1 IKTSHK
7 KVTPFKKRAAL
18 ALGSLCHMASFSS
31 TAAAMAVVKT
41 LNPKAEVARTEAVLV
56 VNISVTWGLQDVLKT
71 NLGPKGTMKMLVSG
85 AGDIKLTKDGN
96 VLLHEMQIQH
106 ATASLIA
113 KVATAQDDITSDSTT
128 SNGLIIEEL
137 LKQADLYISEG
148 LHPRIITGGF
158 EAAKEK
164 ALQFLEEVK
173 VRKEMDR
180 ETLIN
185 VARTSLGTK
194 VPAEAVVNSILA
206 IKRQDEPIDLFM
218 VMIMEMKHK
227 SETDTTQHLDKKKTV
242 EDVYIL
248 KCNVSLE
255 YEKTEVNSGFF
266 FTRMQKETK
275 THKKLKKIELK
286 KKVCGDSDKGFVV
299 INQEGIDLFSLD
311 ALAKEGIVTLHRDKR
326 RNIERAL
333 NSFDNLNPDC
343 LGHAG
348 LVYKHTLGE
357 EKCTFIEKCNKTCSV
372 MLLIKGPNN
381 SKDAVRDGLRAV
393 KNAIDEGCVFPGA
406 NAVEV
411 AMAEALIKYKPSVK
425 GRAQLGVQA
434 FADVLLIIPKVLAQ
448 NSGFDLQE
456 ILVKIQAECSE
467 SGQLVGVDLDTG
479 EPMVAAEVGIWDNHC
494 VKKQL
499 LHSSGMSSLK
509 G

>member
-1 IKTSHK
+1 ISHHMQKLVTKVGLKTQTQRQKLKILEESNPIKK
-7 KVTPFKKRAAL
+7 KGPHQLWAL
-18 ALGSLCHMASFSS
+18 S
-31 TAAAMAVVKT
+31 AMAVVKT
-41 LNPKAEVARTEAVLV
+41 LNPKAKVARTEAALT
-56 VNISVTWGLQDVLKT
+56 VNISITQGLQDVLKT

-106 ATASLIA
+106 TTASLIA
-113 KVATAQDDITSDSTT
+113 KVATAQDDITGDSIT
-128 SNGLIIEEL
+128 SNVLIIEEL
-137 LKQADLYISEG
+137 LKQVDLYISEG
-148 LHPRIITGGF
+148 LHPRITTERF

-194 VPAEAVVNSILA
+194 VHAELADALTEAVVNSILLKENSLK
-206 IKRQDEPIDLFM
+206 IR
-218 VMIMEMKHK
+218 V
-227 SETDTTQHLDKKKTV
+227 KKK
-242 EDVYIL
+242 
-248 KCNVSLE
+248 K
-255 YEKTEVNSGFF
+255 
-266 FTRMQKETK
+266 
-275 THKKLKKIELK
+275 ELK
-286 KKVCGDSDKGFVV
+286 RKVCGDSDKGFVV
-299 INQEGIDLFSLD
+299 INQEGIDPLSLD
-311 ALAKEGIVTLHRDKR
+311 AFAKEGIVTLHRDKR
-326 RNIERAL
+326 RNMERPTLACGEVAL

-348 LVYKHTLGE
+348 LVYKYTLGE
-357 EKCTFIEKCNKTCSV
+357 EKCTFIEKCNKTHY
-372 MLLIKGPNN
+372 
-381 SKDAVRDGLRAV
+381 AVRDGLRAV
-393 KNAIDEGCVFPGA
+393 KNAVDEGCVFPGA
-406 NAVEV
+406 GAVEV
-411 AMAEALIKYKPSVK
+411 AMADALIKYKPSVK

-434 FADVLLIIPKVLAQ
+434 LADVLLIFPKVLAQ

-456 ILVKIQAECSE
+456 ILVKIQAQCSE

-479 EPMVAAEVGIWDNHC
+479 EPMVAAEVGIWDNYC

-499 LHSSGMSSLK
+499 LHSCTVIATNILLVDEIMQAGMSSLK